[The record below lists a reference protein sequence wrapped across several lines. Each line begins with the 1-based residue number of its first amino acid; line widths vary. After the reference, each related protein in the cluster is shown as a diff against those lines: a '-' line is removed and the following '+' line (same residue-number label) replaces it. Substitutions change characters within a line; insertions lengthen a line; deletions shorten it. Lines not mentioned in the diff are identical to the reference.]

1 MTRTLVALTVL
12 LSLIAMTADAAP
24 RKEKKKP
31 DPPSPTPAAD
41 AALRKGM
48 NASAPPATST
58 QVDRPSDRF
67 MSCDVRARDYTRE
80 KGVIL
85 TVKKIDV
92 DDVKLRLNVHHEY
105 GEAGNSDRRILR
117 GDSEEDMRKNLY
129 AILEDLHE
137 AQKAAAAGRAWFVI
151 APRRDMPQSDPRMA
165 GPAVPQAVNPWVG
178 VVLADINGKCRPVA
192 FYDSVALEKYDPELS
207 KRLEE

>member
-24 RKEKKKP
+24 RKENKKP

-48 NASAPPATST
+48 KASAPPATST

-85 TVKKIDV
+85 TVKKID
-92 DDVKLRLNVHHEY
+92 D
-105 GEAGNSDRRILR
+105 
-117 GDSEEDMRKNLY
+117 
-129 AILEDLHE
+129 AI
-137 AQKAAAAGRAWFVI
+137 
-151 APRRDMPQSDPRMA
+151 
-165 GPAVPQAVNPWVG
+165 
-178 VVLADINGKCRPVA
+178 
-192 FYDSVALEKYDPELS
+192 ALERYDPELS
-207 KRLEE
+207 KKLEE